1 MPSNGLTLSANR
13 VRGGRS
19 ADRRPWRSP
28 TAPCCSTCQPGRRRP
43 AIANGADNNGCS
55 HAGRRR
61 RPLARRQPRR
71 SRQPQAFRQRDI
83 LRGSSQRFSPSS
95 RSGRSASDPCD
106 VIERHSKSSY
116 LPRKTMLIIRQMIQT
131 NCFFAVQMKAT
142 IASSSGFCLDVFA
155 RRQQRPLLEA
165 KANIRRFRRRAA
177 GRTCSFC
184 GYGLIDSHHRRSD
197 NLIASI
203 FLA

>member
-1 MPSNGLTLSANR
+1 MPSNGLTLSANH

-28 TAPCCSTCQPGRRRP
+28 TVPCCSTCRPGRRRP

-71 SRQPQAFRQRDI
+71 SRQPQALRQRDI

-106 VIERHSKSSY
+106 VIERHFKSSY

-131 NCFFAVQMKAT
+131 ICFFTVQMKAT
-142 IASSSGFCLDVFA
+142 IARCAAFDGRTYSPLASS
-155 RRQQRPLLEA
+155 PLLES
-165 KANIRRFRRRAA
+165 KAICLPIAPERPTADRVHAA
-177 GRTCSFC
+177 VAAWSLSR
-184 GYGLIDSHHRRSD
+184 HRRSD
-197 NLIASI
+197 NLFA
-203 FLA
+203 